1 MITLQNRPNHAEE
14 YIQSWY
20 FAILKCW
27 HAINHNFYWVHHLTI
42 QFAMHGNYLQTVPDM
57 LPQKLSCP
65 IIMQEWLSK
74 AGHCTLSYKLPV
86 GDRNWRSLV
95 NAIRSHEESQVI
107 TSSCNNTI
115 NMKTHCWPYGRFLM
129 ISCSIYS
136 CQNGYKAFRL

>member
-1 MITLQNRPNHAEE
+1 MITLQNRPNYAEE

-57 LPQKLSCP
+57 LQQKLSCP
-65 IIMQEWLSK
+65 MIMQEWLSK

-86 GDRNWRSLV
+86 GDRNWRSLDGSPG
-95 NAIRSHEESQVI
+95 NIDFLLYCDICYCRMWNTRRRSFVLQRDLPNYPRNIHFMP
-107 TSSCNNTI
+107 T
-115 NMKTHCWPYGRFLM
+115 FL
-129 ISCSIYS
+129 S
-136 CQNGYKAFRL
+136 